1 MNINYNILLNSI
13 TTKTFYSKLVNVFS
27 MQGDE
32 HIKNGKNMFICTYS
46 TEHLAKKDKVRFYY
60 ALKGRDG
67 KSGLVKNLRIEQL
80 GRTVL
85 LVPQRYQEDMEQFI
99 RLWNLPYTLR
109 KVTVDK
115 DILRGGGK

>member
-1 MNINYNILLNSI
+1 
-13 TTKTFYSKLVNVFS
+13 

-32 HIKNGKNMFICTYS
+32 HIKNGRNMLIYTYS

-85 LVPQRYQEDMEQFI
+85 LVPQRYREDMEQFI
-99 RLWNLPYTLR
+99 RLWNLPFTTR
-109 KVTVDK
+109 KVIVDK
-115 DILRGGGK
+115 DIIKGGSK